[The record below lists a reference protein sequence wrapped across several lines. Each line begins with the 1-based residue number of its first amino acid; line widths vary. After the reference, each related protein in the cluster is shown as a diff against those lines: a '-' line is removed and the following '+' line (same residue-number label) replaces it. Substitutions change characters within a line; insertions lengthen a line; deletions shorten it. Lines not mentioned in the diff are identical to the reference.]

1 MQLWDKAVKCYHAI
15 MNVPHL
21 TFSAK
26 LIHRL
31 NIGAGKTLWISLS
44 GFNVIPTLSLRN
56 TWYTVSWT
64 YYPRLRQRWHHVIS
78 LTPQYQR
85 YIYVVNLTKS
95 FQRCRDVA
103 HTTSIVYCELNLLFN
118 IDEMLEQRWNLDV
131 LATTSIQRW
140 LLIWQRCDLKT
151 QGCDNTSLKIQTLLF
166 KISEKLHWKQTWSMV
181 GRL

>member
-64 YYPRLRQRWHHVIS
+64 YYPRLRQRWHHLIS

-118 IDEMLEQRWNLDV
+118 IDEMLEQRWNFDV

-151 QGCDNTSLKIQTLLF
+151 QGCDNTSLKIQTLFF

>member
-1 MQLWDKAVKCYHAI
+1 

-78 LTPQYQR
+78 LTSQYQR
-85 YIYVVNLTKS
+85 CIYVVNLTKW
-95 FQRCRDVA
+95 FQRCRDVV